1 MAVPAAT
8 TTGDHLVTGKLLA
21 AEIEYPNGGIDN
33 DAVSSSAA
41 IAPSKLK
48 SAIMDEVRIV
58 GTVATQT
65 IPLGGVTGATRTVKK
80 VRVWNITA
88 NTSPSTVT
96 VDIHKNG
103 VTILSSIIT
112 LNAATGNDGVEP
124 GVISVPA
131 GVVGDLYT
139 AVVTAVQ
146 SGTYPLASGVLVQMH
161 SDEDY
166 A

>member
-1 MAVPAAT
+1 MVLGAT
-8 TTGDHLVTGKLLA
+8 TYGDHLITGKLLPA
-21 AEIEYPNGGIDN
+21 DIEIPNGNIDN
-33 DAVSSSAA
+33 DAISSSAG
-41 IAPSKLK
+41 IEPSKLK
-48 SAIMDEVRIV
+48 SSVMDEVFIV
-58 GTVATQT
+58 GTVTTQT
-65 IPLGGVTGATRTVKK
+65 IPLGGVKGATRTVKN

-96 VDIHKNG
+96 VDIKKNG
-103 VTILSSIIT
+103 ATILASVIT
-112 LNAATGNDGVEP
+112 LNAATGNNGVE
-124 GVISVPA
+124 VAAISDPD

-146 SGTYPLASGVLVQMH
+146 SGTYPLASGVLIQMH

>member
-8 TTGDHLVTGKLLA
+8 TTGDHLITETLLA
-21 AEIEYPNGGIDN
+21 KKIEYPNGGIDN
-33 DAVSSSAA
+33 DAISSSAA
-41 IAPSKLK
+41 IVPSKLI
-48 SAIMDEVRIV
+48 SAIVDEVRIV
-58 GTVATQT
+58 GTVSTQT
-65 IPLGGVTGATRTVKK
+65 IPLGGVKGATRTVKS

-96 VDIHKNG
+96 VDIKKNG
-103 VTILSSIIT
+103 GSILTSVIT
-112 LNAATGNDGVEP
+112 LNAATGNNGVEV
-124 GVISVPA
+124 GVISVAA

-139 AVVTAVQ
+139 AVITAVQ